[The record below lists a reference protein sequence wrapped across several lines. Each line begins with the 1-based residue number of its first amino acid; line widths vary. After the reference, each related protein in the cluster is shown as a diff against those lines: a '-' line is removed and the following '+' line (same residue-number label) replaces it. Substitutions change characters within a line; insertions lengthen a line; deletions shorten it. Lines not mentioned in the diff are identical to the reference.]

1 MSRTTTDTDEP
12 AASVSAADGTMVYLA
27 SSAGGWLADR
37 IPGSYRSVHP
47 VH

>member
-1 MSRTTTDTDEP
+1 MDEP
-12 AASVSAADGTMVYLA
+12 AASVSGADGTMVSLV

-37 IPGSYRSVHP
+37 IPASYRSVRP